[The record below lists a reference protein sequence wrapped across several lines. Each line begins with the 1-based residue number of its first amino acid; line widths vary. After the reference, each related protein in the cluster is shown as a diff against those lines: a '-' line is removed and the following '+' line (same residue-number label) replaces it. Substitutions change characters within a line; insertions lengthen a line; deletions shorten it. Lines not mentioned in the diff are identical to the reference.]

1 MFRARRYRVL
11 LVFATIFVLAFIH
24 FARSREQAP
33 SAWSAPPPVDRHPAS
48 FSPNPPPAD
57 ETIPKD
63 SAPINA
69 PPSPPPSSPESSDP
83 HSADEAKEPSTETL
97 SDARPSTSAEVSNP
111 SSDATASENKNEA
124 ESGPAQSQLGSQ
136 SKGDS
141 VVDAPEST
149 WPHPHWKKMPEQY
162 PLAPE
167 DLIQLPAGQS
177 KALPKLQADF
187 KDESSADKMKRL
199 ERLSTIRSTF
209 EHAWTGYK
217 TSAMGHD
224 EVMPLRGGYRDP
236 FNGWGATLVD
246 GLDTLWLMGLKEEFS
261 LAVDY
266 IKTIDFTTS
275 KKKDIPVF
283 ETVIRYMGGL
293 LGAYDI
299 SGHKYDVLLEKAVEL
314 AEIIMGAFDTPNRM
328 PTLFYKWAP
337 LYTVQPH
344 RADKK
349 AVLAELGSLSVEF
362 TRLAQLTKE
371 NKYYDA
377 IARITN
383 ALEEYQDNTQLPGLW
398 PMKIDASGCKK
409 TPTHIDHEVPR
420 GKVPAESPTSTAPT
434 KPHTTRPAPTDAQ
447 SYTEFLVPHDARSLH
462 EDAQPADYGGVS
474 RQNYP
479 SSESEYRASFDK
491 QTPDAQCH
499 EGLTSPASE
508 SEKYGLGALADST
521 YEYLPKEYM
530 LLGGLNDQYR
540 TMYEKAIKAT
550 KERLL
555 FQPMI
560 KGGRDVRF
568 LSTMTVPKQPGRTK
582 VTYDGD
588 HLSCFVGGMVGIGAK
603 LFGLEGDMDLASK
616 LTDGCVWAYES
627 TKTGIMPEHF
637 SLLPCKQ
644 GEKCEW
650 NEEAYYKAL
659 DPNMQER
666 LARAAARKEEKEK
679 EREKA
684 KANEPYVDPE
694 PEAIN
699 SIKKSHA
706 KRERGNWHVI
716 ATPPDDI
723 KKKEEEVVEPVDDAE
738 EEKAPSHEEFVAAR
752 IRNERLPPGVTRL
765 VDRKYLLRPEAIESV
780 FIMYRLTGDEYW
792 REKGWEM
799 FEAVSKH
806 TRTELANSAI
816 EDVTVQ
822 TPKPTDEM
830 QSFWLA
836 ETLKYFYLLFSDP
849 SVVSLDEYVLNTE
862 AHPFKRPQ

>member
-1 MFRARRYRVL
+1 MLRARRYRVL

-48 FSPNPPPAD
+48 FSPDAPAAD
-57 ETIPKD
+57 EVDLKD
-63 SAPINA
+63 SAPIIA
-69 PPSPPPSSPESSDP
+69 SPSPPAPESFDQ
-83 HSADEAKEPSTETL
+83 HSTEEAKDPSTETL
-97 SDARPSTSAEVSNP
+97 SDVRPSASVEVLNP
-111 SSDATASENKNEA
+111 SDNASPKDNEHED
-124 ESGPAQSQLGSQ
+124 ESGPLQTNVGSQ
-136 SKGDS
+136 GQGKSGVES
-141 VVDAPEST
+141 PEAL

-162 PLAPE
+162 PIASA
-167 DLIQLPAGQS
+167 DLIRLPAGQS
-177 KALPKLQADF
+177 KTLPKLQADF

-199 ERLSTIRSTF
+199 QRLSTIKSDF

-246 GLDTLWLMGLKEEFS
+246 SLDTLWLMGLKEEFS

-283 ETVIRYMGGL
+283 ETTIRYLGGL

-299 SGHKYDVLLEKAVEL
+299 SGHKYNVLLEKAVEL
-314 AEIIMGAFDTPNRM
+314 AEVLMGAFDTPNRM

-337 LYTVQPH
+337 QYAAQSH
-344 RADKK
+344 RGDKK

-371 NKYYDA
+371 DKYYDA

-383 ALEEYQDNTQLPGLW
+383 ELDKFQDNTQFPGLW
-398 PMKIDASGCKK
+398 PMRIDASGCKK
-409 TPTHIDHEVPR
+409 TPTHIDHEVAR
-420 GKVPAESPTSTAPT
+420 GNKPGESPTSVLPSKAHP
-434 KPHTTRPAPTDAQ
+434 TRPAPTDAQ
-447 SYTEFLVPHDARSLH
+447 SYAEFLEPRDTRSLH
-462 EDAQPADYGGVS
+462 DDAQPAEYGGVS
-474 RQNYP
+474 AQGYP
-479 SSESEYRASFDK
+479 NSESEYRASFEK
-491 QTPDAQCH
+491 QASDVQCH
-499 EGLTSPASE
+499 DGLAAPTSE

-540 TMYEKAIKAT
+540 TMYEKVIKAT
-550 KERLL
+550 RERLA

-568 LSTMTVPKQPGRTK
+568 LSTVTVPKPPGRTK
-582 VTYDGD
+582 VVYEGD

-603 LFGLEGDMDLASK
+603 LFGIEGDLDLAYK
-616 LTDGCVWAYES
+616 LTDACVWAYES
-627 TKTGIMPEHF
+627 TKTGIMPEQF
-637 SLLPCKQ
+637 SLLPCKK

-650 NEEAYYKAL
+650 DEAIYYKAL
-659 DPNMQER
+659 DPNLEER

-679 EREKA
+679 NKS
-684 KANEPYVDPE
+684 NEEPE
-694 PEAIN
+694 PESPN

-706 KRERGNWHVI
+706 KRERGNWHVV
-716 ATPPDDI
+716 ATPNEDLPR
-723 KKKEEEVVEPVDDAE
+723 KEEATPENVDEAE
-738 EEKAPSHEEFVAAR
+738 EEKVPSHEEFAAAR

-765 VDRKYLLRPEAIESV
+765 VNRKYILRPEAIESV
-780 FIMYRLTGDEYW
+780 FIMFRLTGDNYW

-799 FEAVSKH
+799 FEAVSKY
-806 TRTELANSAI
+806 TRTELANSVI
-816 EDVTVQ
+816 EDVTVEN
-822 TPKPTDEM
+822 PKMLDEM

-849 SVVSLDEYVLNTE
+849 SVVSLDDYVLNTE
-862 AHPFKRPQ
+862 AHPLKRPQY